1 MQRVQRG
8 RCFSC
13 LGSGVEELLYVSDGI
28 KLEVGST
35 AAARAMEFQKI
46 IHQLKVSIE
55 LKIIN
60 THNGP

>member
-1 MQRVQRG
+1 M
-8 RCFSC
+8 
-13 LGSGVEELLYVSDGI
+13 SGVEELLYVSDGI